1 MHWFKPIRSNMP
13 KEARFRPDC
22 GIELLPNRR
31 RIMPCYEE
39 SAPRS
44 RAWVESHPHP
54 IKIPHWSIS
63 GLILGGLCVCASE
76 WVIAYSVTGGHP
88 AKLIP
93 TFFIVM
99 FLLLVIVRFTNVTDK
114 HFPEVP
120 PSDSQPGMEA
130 SSSGQPPPTT
140 RLLFTSSPFWDR
152 VLLTV
157 LGIVSFFLWSHSKGD
172 VPRDIFGTLFPLS
185 FVLAV
190 LYPMFFLP
198 IAPMSPEEKRRWHL
212 KKQKKR
218 LKRQKAK
225 ADKKRRCKS

>member
-1 MHWFKPIRSNMP
+1 MGRKPSP
-13 KEARFRPDC
+13 PDKN
-22 GIELLPNRR
+22 PT
-31 RIMPCYEE
+31 
-39 SAPRS
+39 
-44 RAWVESHPHP
+44 
-54 IKIPHWSIS
+54 PHWSIS
-63 GLILGGLCVCASE
+63 GLILGGLCVCAAE

-114 HFPEVP
+114 HFPEAP

-157 LGIVSFFLWSHSKGD
+157 LNRQLLSVVALQRRCP
-172 VPRDIFGTLFPLS
+172 PRHLRNAFSSVLRIGRPLS
-185 FVLAV
+185 DVL
-190 LYPMFFLP
+190 
-198 IAPMSPEEKRRWHL
+198 SPH
-212 KKQKKR
+212 
-218 LKRQKAK
+218 
-225 ADKKRRCKS
+225 SPYVP

>member
-1 MHWFKPIRSNMP
+1 MGRKPSP
-13 KEARFRPDC
+13 PDKD
-22 GIELLPNRR
+22 P
-31 RIMPCYEE
+31 
-39 SAPRS
+39 A
-44 RAWVESHPHP
+44 
-54 IKIPHWSIS
+54 PHWSIS
-63 GLILGGLCVCASE
+63 GLILGGLGVCASE

-114 HFPEVP
+114 HFPEAP

-157 LGIVSFFLWSHSKGD
+157 LGIV
-172 VPRDIFGTLFPLS
+172 S

>member
-1 MHWFKPIRSNMP
+1 MGRKPSP
-13 KEARFRPDC
+13 PDKD
-22 GIELLPNRR
+22 PT
-31 RIMPCYEE
+31 
-39 SAPRS
+39 
-44 RAWVESHPHP
+44 
-54 IKIPHWSIS
+54 PHWSIS

-114 HFPEVP
+114 HFPEAP

-172 VPRDIFGTLFPLS
+172 VPRDIFGTLFPLF
-185 FVLAV
+185 FVLPV

>member
-1 MHWFKPIRSNMP
+1 MGRKPSP
-13 KEARFRPDC
+13 PDKD
-22 GIELLPNRR
+22 PT
-31 RIMPCYEE
+31 
-39 SAPRS
+39 
-44 RAWVESHPHP
+44 
-54 IKIPHWSIS
+54 PHWSIS
-63 GLILGGLCVCASE
+63 GLILGGLFVCASE

-114 HFPEVP
+114 HFPEAP

-157 LGIVSFFLWSHSKGD
+157 LNRQLLSVVALQRRCP
-172 VPRDIFGTLFPLS
+172 PRHLRNAFSSVLRIGRPLS
-185 FVLAV
+185 DVL
-190 LYPMFFLP
+190 
-198 IAPMSPEEKRRWHL
+198 SPH
-212 KKQKKR
+212 
-218 LKRQKAK
+218 
-225 ADKKRRCKS
+225 SPYVP

>member
-1 MHWFKPIRSNMP
+1 MGRKPSP
-13 KEARFRPDC
+13 PDKD
-22 GIELLPNRR
+22 PT
-31 RIMPCYEE
+31 
-39 SAPRS
+39 
-44 RAWVESHPHP
+44 
-54 IKIPHWSIS
+54 PHWSIS

-114 HFPEVP
+114 HFPEAP

-152 VLLTV
+152 VLLNRQLLSVVALQRRCPPRHLRNAFSSV
-157 LGIVSFFLWSHSKGD
+157 LRIG
-172 VPRDIFGTLFPLS
+172 RPLS
-185 FVLAV
+185 DVL
-190 LYPMFFLP
+190 
-198 IAPMSPEEKRRWHL
+198 SPH
-212 KKQKKR
+212 
-218 LKRQKAK
+218 
-225 ADKKRRCKS
+225 SPYVP

>member
-1 MHWFKPIRSNMP
+1 MGRKPSP
-13 KEARFRPDC
+13 PDKD
-22 GIELLPNRR
+22 PT
-31 RIMPCYEE
+31 
-39 SAPRS
+39 
-44 RAWVESHPHP
+44 
-54 IKIPHWSIS
+54 PHWSIS

-114 HFPEVP
+114 HFPEAP

-130 SSSGQPPPTT
+130 YSSGQPPPTT

-172 VPRDIFGTLFPLS
+172 VPATSSERFFPCPSYWPSSIRCS
-185 FVLAV
+185 F
-190 LYPMFFLP
+190 
-198 IAPMSPEEKRRWHL
+198 S
-212 KKQKKR
+212 Q
-218 LKRQKAK
+218 
-225 ADKKRRCKS
+225 

>member
-1 MHWFKPIRSNMP
+1 MGRKPSP
-13 KEARFRPDC
+13 PDKD
-22 GIELLPNRR
+22 PT
-31 RIMPCYEE
+31 
-39 SAPRS
+39 
-44 RAWVESHPHP
+44 
-54 IKIPHWSIS
+54 PHWSIS

-114 HFPEVP
+114 HFPEAP

-130 SSSGQPPPTT
+130 YSSGQPPPTT

-157 LGIVSFFLWSHSKGD
+157 LGIVSFCGRTPKAMS
-172 VPRDIFGTLFPLS
+172 PRHLRNAFSPVLRIGRPLS
-185 FVLAV
+185 DVL
-190 LYPMFFLP
+190 
-198 IAPMSPEEKRRWHL
+198 SPH
-212 KKQKKR
+212 
-218 LKRQKAK
+218 
-225 ADKKRRCKS
+225 SPYVP

>member
-1 MHWFKPIRSNMP
+1 MGRKPSP
-13 KEARFRPDC
+13 PDKN
-22 GIELLPNRR
+22 PT
-31 RIMPCYEE
+31 
-39 SAPRS
+39 
-44 RAWVESHPHP
+44 
-54 IKIPHWSIS
+54 PHWSIS

-114 HFPEVP
+114 HFPEAP

-130 SSSGQPPPTT
+130 SFSGQPPPTT

-172 VPRDIFGTLFPLS
+172 VPRDIFGTLFLFFQMPPAFFFSLDQSAQSGNVPETLYERAPCGYNRLS
-185 FVLAV
+185 F
-190 LYPMFFLP
+190 LYSIKESSCVHHPYPRMIFRTGPSAQVSSLP
-198 IAPMSPEEKRRWHL
+198 KKPCPRSP
-212 KKQKKR
+212 
-218 LKRQKAK
+218 
-225 ADKKRRCKS
+225 DISDCSYSGTGS

>member
-1 MHWFKPIRSNMP
+1 MGRKPSP
-13 KEARFRPDC
+13 PDK
-22 GIELLPNRR
+22 
-31 RIMPCYEE
+31 
-39 SAPRS
+39 APT
-44 RAWVESHPHP
+44 H
-54 IKIPHWSIS
+54 HWSIS

-99 FLLLVIVRFTNVTDK
+99 FLLLAIVRFTNVTDK
-114 HFPEVP
+114 HFPEAP
-120 PSDSQPGMEA
+120 ASDSQRGMEA

-157 LGIVSFFLWSHSKGD
+157 LGIVSFFLWS
-172 VPRDIFGTLFPLS
+172 

-218 LKRQKAK
+218 IKRQKAK